1 MRTNPIAAEAESTL
15 RYTGWRVVTAAFFGV
30 MVGYSVLIPYTFSLF
45 IKPLSAEFGWRRDQ
59 ISVAL
64 GCVAITIA
72 VCSPL
77 IGRLLDVFGP
87 RRTILPCL
95 VIFGLGFA
103 SLSLL
108 TSSLLHFYLTFIL
121 LGLAGNGT
129 TQLAYSRAVSTWF
142 FAHRG
147 MALSLVSSGAGAG
160 AMILPLLASW
170 LLHREGWRAAYAV
183 LGLLVVAVGVPLTSV
198 LVRESR
204 GALPARSGSIGSIA
218 PESIRSSVGTRPFLL
233 LVAAILF
240 YSISFNGMI
249 SHLSAVLTDRG
260 ISLATSAQAL
270 SIMGGAGLA
279 GRLSTGFLIDRF
291 FAVRVSLV
299 FFVATAAGVLFLSL
313 SSVPFAFLGSA
324 IIGFAAGGESDITP
338 FLLSRYFSLRRFS
351 TLYGVAWTAFAVGTA
366 IGPILMGRL
375 YASTGAYQSREI
387 ELFALPTLLSAIL
400 MALMPAYPT
409 AVDYGGSDSL
419 LAVAAPSHRVLSDL

>member
-1 MRTNPIAAEAESTL
+1 
-15 RYTGWRVVTAAFFGV
+15 
-30 MVGYSVLIPYTFSLF
+30 
-45 IKPLSAEFGWRRDQ
+45 
-59 ISVAL
+59 
-64 GCVAITIA
+64 
-72 VCSPL
+72 
-77 IGRLLDVFGP
+77 
-87 RRTILPCL
+87 
-95 VIFGLGFA
+95 
-103 SLSLL
+103 
-108 TSSLLHFYLTFIL
+108 
-121 LGLAGNGT
+121 
-129 TQLAYSRAVSTWF
+129 
-142 FAHRG
+142 
-147 MALSLVSSGAGAG
+147 
-160 AMILPLLASW
+160 
-170 LLHREGWRAAYAV
+170 
-183 LGLLVVAVGVPLTSV
+183 
-198 LVRESR
+198 
-204 GALPARSGSIGSIA
+204 
-218 PESIRSSVGTRPFLL
+218 
-233 LVAAILF
+233 
-240 YSISFNGMI
+240 
-249 SHLSAVLTDRG
+249 
-260 ISLATSAQAL
+260 
-270 SIMGGAGLA
+270 
-279 GRLSTGFLIDRF
+279 LIDRF